1 MTAPADPAPSAP
13 PPAPEDPY
21 RLLEQS
27 LAHLFRRSRAM
38 SADVARQVHPELEP
52 DAYGLLVT
60 IDRTGPARVTDL
72 AGAIGVG
79 KATMSRQVRA
89 LEALGLVRRTP
100 DPEDGRAFR
109 LELSEGGRARYHAV
123 RAARRA
129 RMRGLL
135 GDWADDDVLLLARL
149 LQRFNDSVTD
159 S

>member
-1 MTAPADPAPSAP
+1 MSSPAAEPG
-13 PPAPEDPY
+13 PPAVGGEDPF

-27 LAHLFRRSRAM
+27 FAHLFRRSRAM
-38 SADVARQVHPELEP
+38 SAEVARLVHPELEP

-72 AGAIGVG
+72 AAAIGVG

-109 LELSEGGRARYHAV
+109 LELTESGRARYHAV
-123 RAARRA
+123 RDARRA

-135 GDWADDDVLLLARL
+135 ESWSEDDVRLLACL
-149 LQRFNDSVTD
+149 LQRFNDAVGA
-159 S
+159 